1 MGLKKFILNSD
12 NFGLSPDY
20 NRAVLNG
27 YNNGF
32 LKSASITA
40 NGAAFDAA
48 VNEILPECQKL
59 SVGVH
64 LNLTAGKP
72 LTYSDCLTDD
82 AGNFKH
88 SFFSLFLNAGK
99 ECFLK
104 QIEKEFRA
112 QIEKISGYVKPS
124 HIDSSGDVHCIPQ
137 IFELTCRL
145 AAEYKISCVR
155 TAFEEF
161 YIVPDLKSNLN
172 IRYPLNILRLILLNS
187 LTLKNRS
194 ALQKYGLKTN
204 NYIIGVTYAG
214 MMSNKI
220 LEAGLKTLSDEDNFS
235 VEGVIYPASYLRN
248 INDTHS
254 KEFKLTQDKLL
265 EDTIYRMGY
274 EISSHKDI

>member
-99 ECFLK
+99 ESFLK

-124 HIDSSGDVHCIPQ
+124 HIDSSGDVQMFGQGSSLVPVECGR
-137 IFELTCRL
+137 RL
-145 AAEYKISCVR
+145 GLSVRVVIVGKFQLDNQLLPCTLPHGNRRPYLEVVVRFHDYLFQGQHISR
-155 TAFEEF
+155 
-161 YIVPDLKSNLN
+161 
-172 IRYPLNILRLILLNS
+172 
-187 LTLKNRS
+187 
-194 ALQKYGLKTN
+194 
-204 NYIIGVTYAG
+204 
-214 MMSNKI
+214 
-220 LEAGLKTLSDEDNFS
+220 
-235 VEGVIYPASYLRN
+235 
-248 INDTHS
+248 
-254 KEFKLTQDKLL
+254 
-265 EDTIYRMGY
+265 
-274 EISSHKDI
+274 